1 MLCSVSVHV
10 LMNVCVVVIMIMVV
24 MMMVVRMFML
34 VVMTMFIIM
43 VVMVMV
49 VMLVV
54 MSVLMHVL
62 IFLFTVHLNG
72 HVCTGDSAFDGWS
85 YAHLNARDSQR
96 VEFIDECLSLF
107 CRQQL
112 KKCSSQHVASRPH
125 TAVYI
130 SCLHLLMSLH
140 VVDPA
145 GHEAR
150 SESVVDIDYCNTAC
164 A

>member
-1 MLCSVSVHV
+1 
-10 LMNVCVVVIMIMVV
+10 
-24 MMMVVRMFML
+24 MFM
-34 VVMTMFIIM
+34 IM

-49 VMLVV
+49 VMLVIVV
-54 MSVLMHVL
+54 MSMLMHVL

-72 HVCTGDSAFDGWS
+72 HMCAGDPALHGRS
-85 YAHLNARDSQR
+85 YAHLNARDSQS
-96 VEFIDECLSLF
+96 VEFINKCLSLF

-112 KKCSSQHVASRPH
+112 KKCSSQHVAGRPH